1 MIQRQLE
8 SLVIYKELNED
19 ADNYL
24 EIDNYIGY
32 NNMIKLMKTD
42 DEVKKEYYDK
52 VVFIAHDNNHIVK
65 NTRSKINECN
75 KNNII
80 QNNI

>member
-32 NNMIKLMKTD
+32 NNMIKLMKT
-42 DEVKKEYYDK
+42 EYYDK